1 MRITHES
8 SSTGTASTNSWVIL
22 TRRDSGLAELEHP
35 GFEVLDGLD
44 VVAWTHRWMAQIEI
58 EEALARRGIVPKVVY
73 RTDDNL
79 ALQRLVAAGLG
90 HACIGRL
97 AASRAV
103 DPALTWLSP
112 REPLALR
119 EIVLCYPRRRR
130 LSATA
135 QALITA
141 IRAQAA

>member
-1 MRITHES
+1 M
-8 SSTGTASTNSWVIL
+8 
-22 TRRDSGLAELEHP
+22 
-35 GFEVLDGLD
+35 
-44 VVAWTHRWMAQIEI
+44 
-58 EEALARRGIVPKVVY
+58 
-73 RTDDNL
+73 
-79 ALQRLVAAGLG
+79 AAGLG

-97 AASRAV
+97 AARRAV

-135 QALITA
+135 LALITA

>member
-1 MRITHES
+1 
-8 SSTGTASTNSWVIL
+8 
-22 TRRDSGLAELEHP
+22 
-35 GFEVLDGLD
+35 

-58 EEALARRGIVPKVVY
+58 EEAWERRGIVPKIVY

-103 DPALTWLSP
+103 DPALTWLLP

-135 QALITA
+135 LALITA
-141 IRAQAA
+141 IRAQTV